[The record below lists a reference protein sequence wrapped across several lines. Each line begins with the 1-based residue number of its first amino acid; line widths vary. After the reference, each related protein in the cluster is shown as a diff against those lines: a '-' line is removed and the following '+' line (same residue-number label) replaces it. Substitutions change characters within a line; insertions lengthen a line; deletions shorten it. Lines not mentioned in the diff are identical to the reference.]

1 MAMKLYT
8 GFSPNGTRVTA
19 FLAEKGIDLPIE
31 PVDVAAGETRTEA
44 FLKINPLGQI
54 PVLEL
59 DDGRI
64 LTETVAI
71 CRYLE
76 HLYPKNP
83 LMGKAGDE
91 AAFIEMWNRRMELLL
106 FNAAG
111 DVVVHSHEMF
121 RPMLTQIPEFAAKR
135 QADLNTRLTWLDGEM
150 ADGRPFVAGEHFT
163 VADITGMAMFLLMGF
178 CQMPVPDR
186 LSHVQRWQ
194 AAICSRPS
202 FPVIPS

>member
-1 MAMKLYT
+1 MKLYT

-19 FLAEKGIDLPIE
+19 FLAEKEIDLPIE
-31 PVDVAAGETRTEA
+31 PVNVAAGETRTEA

-64 LTETVAI
+64 LTETMAI

-76 HLYPKNP
+76 HLHPENP
-83 LMGKAGDE
+83 LMGGTGDE

-135 QADLNTRLTWLDGEM
+135 QADLNNRCV
-150 ADGRPFVAGEHFT
+150 VALVALNNTLCPPAVHHVKNACETDEEDPRAVVVEH
-163 VADITGMAMFLLMGF
+163 
-178 CQMPVPDR
+178 PDR
-186 LSHVQRWQ
+186 AEQHDE
-194 AAICSRPS
+194 AK
-202 FPVIPS
+202 